1 MYIRLLV
8 TFFFFSLTTQ
18 GQIKFSSKKEA
29 ASYLVN
35 SYNRYKYLHFLT
47 WKLNDDND
55 ILIRSYNGVKE
66 NGKECAELW
75 KIGVNYIESCSIVG
89 DKYVQ
94 INLFGNNKVYNLETC
109 SGKRYTQTGYGY
121 YIEFTKVQGLKEN
134 ILAAVK
140 YISKANGFSYYSN

>member
-1 MYIRLLV
+1 MHIKILLALLL
-8 TFFFFSLTTQ
+8 FSTITK
-18 GQIKFSSKKEA
+18 GQISFSSKKEA

-35 SYNRYKYLHFLT
+35 SYNRYKYLNFLT
-47 WKLNDDND
+47 WKLNEDND

-75 KIGVNYIESCSIVG
+75 KINIDFIESCSIVG

-94 INLFGNNKVYNLETC
+94 INLFGSHKIHTYETC
-109 SGKRYTQTGYGY
+109 SDKRSTQTGYGY
-121 YIEFTKVQGLKEN
+121 YIEFTKIQGLKEN
-134 ILAAVK
+134 ILAAIK